1 MSVLRDFSGYVRLN
15 LCIQSE
21 LGEDIDQKSSKYGL
35 FLHNVSF
42 LKQVL
47 QHSSNFFRIATF
59 STKVLLQKRYIF
71 RTDTFWKTLSFQ
83 KSYIL
88 HHLLFMGSYFSKD
101 IFFIRCYSLEQLAF
115 DS

>member
-1 MSVLRDFSGYVRLN
+1 MSVLGDFSGYVRLN

-21 LGEDIDQKSSKYGL
+21 LGEDIDQKSSKYGH

-59 STKVLLQKRYIF
+59 STKVLLQKKYIF
-71 RTDTFWKTLSFQ
+71 RTDTFWKTLSSQ

-101 IFFIRCYSLEQLAF
+101 IFFIRSYSLEQLAF